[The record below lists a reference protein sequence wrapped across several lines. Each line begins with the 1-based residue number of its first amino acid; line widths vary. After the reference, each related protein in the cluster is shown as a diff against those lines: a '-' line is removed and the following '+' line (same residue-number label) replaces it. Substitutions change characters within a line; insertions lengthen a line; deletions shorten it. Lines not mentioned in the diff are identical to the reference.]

1 MLRVFLILDKYVYR
15 IWCNACPVIQYKG
28 AVDILIDWKNDW
40 KSLLAMCVWLF
51 FAVFIISIEEARLK
65 FEFSTNI
72 FLYEMNPIE
81 N

>member
-1 MLRVFLILDKYVYR
+1 
-15 IWCNACPVIQYKG
+15 
-28 AVDILIDWKNDW
+28 
-40 KSLLAMCVWLF
+40 MCVWLF